1 MSFHRPML
9 LRDERARIAQAQR
22 TSGYRDGL
30 NGRPAV
36 SREATYAQ
44 AWRRGREARQAM
56 QDGTA

>member
-1 MSFHRPML
+1 ML

-30 NGRPAV
+30 NGRPAA

-56 QDGTA
+56 QDGTDAA